1 MGRFLCLDGD
11 GFVDVL
17 TLNLCDFAFNVDSV
31 CLGFRRLL
39 LWLGQ
44 DEVDQCVDLFLRE
57 MAEVRNPS
65 VGVLL

>member
-1 MGRFLCLDGD
+1 MGRLFCLDGD

-17 TLNLCDFAFNVDSV
+17 TLNLCDFAFNADSIY
-31 CLGFRRLL
+31 LGCRPLL